1 MARKRFKIVKVN
13 IDKQQLQELIN
24 NFINYLKENKP
35 VYNNTEI
42 TISYDIYALLI
53 NKVKADNVRLTA
65 SQKKLIVTTLNQ
77 NNFGKI
83 NGYEN
88 YISDKKYV

>member
-1 MARKRFKIVKVN
+1 MARKRFKIVKIN

-35 VYNNTEI
+35 IYNNHEI
-42 TISYDIYALLI
+42 TMSYDIYTLLI
-53 NKVKADNVRLTA
+53 DKVKADNVRLTV
-65 SQKKLIVTTLNQ
+65 SQKKLLVTTLNQ